1 MSRLINYVLYRSR
14 PFVPVNIASFC
25 ALMLLRVI
33 EILFITSEHPD
44 IVIPLGHLAAI
55 FLYDAVFILFSVAL
69 FTPVYFFVE
78 KYSSAAAQRIHRT
91 YVVFLILLAFL
102 LGKYFSVTLVPL
114 SSDFYGYSW
123 NDISETVASSGGI
136 DAGVIFGGLLVV
148 LLVAAIPYITRHV
161 PTPRFLLSTY
171 YCGSLLSIPAFFIAE
186 PDLSDYD
193 NVSEYNLVLNK
204 SRYFLGRSAG
214 FFSQKVF
221 GGSEYSAREYP
232 FLHAADTSDVLG
244 PFFSQSDAPPDL
256 IFIIVEG
263 LGSDF
268 VSGGTYGG
276 FTPFFDSLSRQG
288 LYWKN
293 FLSTTG
299 RTFGVLPSLLGS
311 LPYGQKGFM
320 EMGPDMPDH
329 LSLISLL
336 KENGYHTSFFYGGNA
351 NFDLQDVFLEYQRL
365 DRLVD
370 QQHFT
375 SAYAKSEAG
384 MNGFSW
390 GYADRDLFRRSLEIM
405 DEEKKTP
412 RMGIYLTLSTH
423 EPFLPPG
430 NNYYA
435 DQFQER
441 LPLLHIPEEFAERI
455 RNNSPIFSSLLY
467 ADDALR
473 YFLETY
479 RKRPE
484 YANTIFVITG
494 DHRLIPIP
502 QGSMLDRFR
511 VPLLIFSPLIRRGVE
526 FSSVSFHSDV
536 VPSLL
541 AFLQKNYHLK
551 FPNRVHWMG
560 TGFDTARAFRNI
572 HSRPLMRNKNELIDY
587 IDKEYFLA
595 DDKLYTIGQGL
606 TPEHVSNDSV
616 RNVLKM
622 KLDMFKQVNRYV
634 CENNKLYPM
643 AGKRRVRSEQVNDD
657 SIFASLNLL
666 RLNTDQLFERAR
678 LLAFNGQFGEARAI
692 CVTLLSR
699 SPNYHDVRTLLGRT
713 YAWDHQYD
721 RAMEI
726 FLDVLHRAPGYPDAF
741 VGIAQVEFWS
751 SEPEKGLASVTKALE
766 IQPENLDA
774 RLLKAK
780 ILRSLEKRMEALDEV
795 NAILAIDPSFAEA
808 EQLRKR
814 LRQPPQ

>member
-14 PFVPVNIASFC
+14 PFVPVNIASLC
-25 ALMLLRVI
+25 VLLLLRI
-33 EILFITSEHPD
+33 TEILFITSEHPD
-44 IVIPLGHLAAI
+44 IVIPLRHLVAI
-55 FLYDAVFILFSVAL
+55 FLYDAVFILFSLAL
-69 FTPVYFFVE
+69 FTLVYFYVE
-78 KYSSAAAQRIHRT
+78 KYSVAAATRIHRA
-91 YVVFLILLAFL
+91 YIIFLILLAFL

-136 DAGVIFGGLLVV
+136 GWDIIIAGSIVAV
-148 LLVAAIPYITRHV
+148 LIAAIPYAARRV
-161 PTPRFLLSTY
+161 PSPRFVLNIF
-171 YCGSLLSIPAFFIAE
+171 YCSMVLSIPAFFIAE
-186 PDLSDYD
+186 PDLSNYD
-193 NVSEYNLVLNK
+193 NVSEYNVVVNK
-204 SRYFLGRSAG
+204 SRYFLGRSAEY
-214 FFSQKVF
+214 FSQRVF
-221 GGSEYSAREYP
+221 GGSEYSTREYP

-244 PFFSQSDAPPDL
+244 PFFSRSNAPPDL

-311 LPYGQKGFM
+311 LPYGEKGFM

-329 LSLISLL
+329 LTLISLL

-351 NFDLQDVFLEYQRL
+351 NFDLQDVFLEYQQL

-375 SAYAKSEAG
+375 PAYAKSEAG
-384 MNGFSW
+384 ANGFSW
-390 GYADRDLFRRSLEIM
+390 GYADRDLFRRSFEIM
-405 DEEKKTP
+405 DEERKTP

-423 EPFLPPG
+423 EPFMPPG
-430 NNYYA
+430 NNYYVNL
-435 DQFQER
+435 FQER
-441 LPLLHIPEEFAERI
+441 LPLLNIPDESAERI
-455 RNNSPIFSSLLY
+455 RNNSTIFSSLLY

-484 YANTIFVITG
+484 YANTIFIITG

-502 QGSMLDRFR
+502 QGTTLDRFR
-511 VPLLIFSPLIRRGVE
+511 VPLLIFSPLIRQGVE

-536 VPSLL
+536 VPSLV
-541 AFLQKNYHLK
+541 AFLEKNYRLK
-551 FPNRVHWMG
+551 FPNDVHWMG
-560 TGFDTARAFRNI
+560 SGIDTARAYRNI

-587 IDKEYFLA
+587 IDREYFLA
-595 DDKLYTIGQGL
+595 DDKLYTIAQGL

-622 KLDMFKQVNRYV
+622 KLDMFKQFNRYV
-634 CENNKLYPM
+634 CEQNKLYPM
-643 AGKRRVRSEQVNDD
+643 TGKSRFKSEQVNDD
-657 SIFASLNLL
+657 SIFASLNLHG
-666 RLNTDQLFERAR
+666 LNTDQLFDRAR
-678 LLAFNGQFGEARAI
+678 SLAFNEQFGEARAI

-721 RAMEI
+721 RAKEI

-751 SEPEKGLASVTKALE
+751 SEPEKGLASVAKALE

-780 ILRSLEKRMEALDEV
+780 IFRSLEKRTEALDEV

-808 EQLRKR
+808 VQLHKSF
-814 LRQPPQ
+814 RQPPR